1 MHGNSTDKLH
11 YPIGDYVATTSYN
24 ASDVKHRI
32 NIIRN
37 FYNELIAEVAN
48 LNEAQLNST
57 YRDGGWTIRQ
67 VVHHCADSHMN
78 GLIRLKLAL
87 TEDKPTI
94 KPYPEQLFAELADSK
109 TEPIES
115 SLQIINGVHTR
126 LTSLLNSMSE
136 ADFNKSYIHPQY
148 QKQFFM
154 FDFLGLYAWHCQHH
168 LAHIK
173 LAKQNF

>member
-1 MHGNSTDKLH
+1 MHGNSNDKLR
-11 YPIGDYVATTSYN
+11 YPIGDYVATTNYN
-24 ASDVKHRI
+24 VVDIKHRI
-32 NIIRN
+32 SIIEN
-37 FYNELIAEVAN
+37 FYNELVAEVAN
-48 LNEAQLNST
+48 LNEAQLNTT

-87 TEDKPTI
+87 CEDKLTI
-94 KPYPEQLFAELADSK
+94 KPYPEQLFAELVDSK

-115 SLQIINGVHTR
+115 SLQIINGVHAR
-126 LTSLLNSMSE
+126 LTSLLKSMSE
-136 ADFNKSYIHPQY
+136 ADFNKSYLHPQY

-173 LAKQNF
+173 LAKQKF